1 MCLELT
7 GYSTSVVWTA
17 SRAATVRTR
26 QRPET
31 PQRKGKWRDPGYTL
45 RQTRSTCGLT
55 MSAWRKAPKFQ
66 NEHKQEATRLTR
78 NGNAGGGAWAIGE
91 AGCVMVAW

>member
-7 GYSTSVVWTA
+7 GYSTRAEWTA
-17 SRAATVRTR
+17 SGAATVRTR

-31 PQRKGKWRDPGYTL
+31 PQRKGKWRDPGYTRETNKKHVWSDDELL
-45 RQTRSTCGLT
+45 RE
-55 MSAWRKAPKFQ
+55 APKFQ
-66 NEHKQEATRLTR
+66 NEHKQEATWLTR

-91 AGCVMVAW
+91 AGA